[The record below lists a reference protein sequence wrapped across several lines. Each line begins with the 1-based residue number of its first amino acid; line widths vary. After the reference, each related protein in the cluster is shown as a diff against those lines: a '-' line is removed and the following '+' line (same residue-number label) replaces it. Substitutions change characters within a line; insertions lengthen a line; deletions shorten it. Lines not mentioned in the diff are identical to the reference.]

1 GHPRLSRYAGLA
13 TCMEAVSGPCQENR
27 DQSTAQPRLN
37 TSLLGVFAIASLLL
51 AALGIYGVVS
61 YSVTERQQEIGVRV
75 ALGAQRG
82 DVLRLVVGEGAAL
95 ALIGVVIG
103 VGGALLATR
112 LIQSWLFEIGRAD
125 PTTFGV

>member
-1 GHPRLSRYAGLA
+1 
-13 TCMEAVSGPCQENR
+13 M
-27 DQSTAQPRLN
+27 
-37 TSLLGVFAIASLLL
+37 
-51 AALGIYGVVS
+51 
-61 YSVTERQQEIGVRV
+61 

-125 PTTFGV
+125 PTTFGVVIAGMISVALLASYVPARRAMRVDPLRAIRAD